1 MDKKFTR
8 SAYYGKLTKCRADCD
23 SSIYAHG
30 LCGKHYQ
37 RQKRNGDFNKVI
49 KVNVRHGLSK
59 HPLYNTWKSMLDRCY
74 VETSISYHN
83 YGGRGI
89 TVCAEWHSVE
99 NFIKDMGDRPTP
111 EHELD
116 RTNTDGNYEPSNC
129 KWSTKVEQAYNRRNV
144 AGVCWDKSR
153 NKWISYFGGKST
165 GGQITKYFNNK
176 VDAINFR
183 KEQENNYAK

>member
-1 MDKKFTR
+1 
-8 SAYYGKLTKCRADCD
+8 
-23 SSIYAHG
+23 
-30 LCGKHYQ
+30 
-37 RQKRNGDFNKVI
+37 
-49 KVNVRHGLSK
+49 
-59 HPLYNTWKSMLDRCY
+59 
-74 VETSISYHN
+74 
-83 YGGRGI
+83 
-89 TVCAEWHSVE
+89 
-99 NFIKDMGDRPTP
+99 MGDRPTP